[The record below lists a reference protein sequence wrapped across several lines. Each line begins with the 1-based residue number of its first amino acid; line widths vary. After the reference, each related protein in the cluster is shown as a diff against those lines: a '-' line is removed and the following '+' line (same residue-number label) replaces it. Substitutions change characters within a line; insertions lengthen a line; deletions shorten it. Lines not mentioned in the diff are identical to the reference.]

1 MAKAKV
7 NAYEVVT
14 AQIVE
19 AIEAGAL
26 TFSMPWHRQGGA
38 SGLPFNAATGS
49 TYKGINILR
58 LWVGE
63 SAQGF
68 STNAWASYKQWQAK
82 GCQVRKGEKGTPIV
96 FFKPLEVSREK
107 DGETIKNTIP
117 LIRLSTVFNADQVD
131 GYVAPS
137 TIEMP
142 DDKTA
147 SLVAVDAFVSS
158 TGADV
163 RHGGGAAYYRPSS
176 DHIQMPPRELFTG
189 TNTSSATEA
198 YYSTLLHELTHWTG
212 ARHRLDRLEFKNSF
226 GSEGYAFE
234 ELVAE
239 LGAAFLCQSLGVTA
253 TPREDHAA
261 YIQSWLKVLK
271 SDSRAVFRA
280 AALAQ
285 KAADY
290 LHGLQ
295 DSKAINEAA

>member
-1 MAKAKV
+1 MTKP
-7 NAYEVVT
+7 NAYEVIT

-26 TFSMPWHRQGGA
+26 TFTMPWNSKGRA
-38 SGLPFNAATGS
+38 SGLPFNASTGNA
-49 TYKGINILR
+49 YNGINILR

-63 SAQGF
+63 SANGF

-96 FFKPLEVSREK
+96 FFKPLEIERKGADGGPEK
-107 DGETIKNTIP
+107 ATIP
-117 LIRLSTVFNADQVD
+117 LIRLSTVFNADQVE
-131 GYVAPS
+131 GYASPAALD
-137 TIEMP
+137 TEE
-142 DDKTA
+142 DKTA
-147 SLVAVDAFVSS
+147 RLRAADLFVGNA
-158 TGADV
+158 GADI
-163 RHGGGAAYYRPSS
+163 RHGGDAAFYRPSA
-176 DHIQMPPRELFTG
+176 DYIQMPNRSQFIG
-189 TNTSSATEA
+189 TDTSTATEA

-212 ARHRLDRLEFKNSF
+212 NKRRLDRLEFKNSF

-239 LGAAFLCQSLGVTA
+239 LGAAFLCQSLGVTV
-253 TPREDHAA
+253 TPRQDHAA

-271 SDSRAVFRA
+271 NDSRAIFKA
-280 AALAQ
+280 AAQAQ

-295 DSKAINEAA
+295 AAKATQKAA

>member
-1 MAKAKV
+1 MTKP
-7 NAYEVVT
+7 NAYEVIT

-26 TFSMPWHRQGGA
+26 TFAMPWNSKGRA
-38 SGLPFNAATGS
+38 SGLPFNASTGNA
-49 TYKGINILR
+49 YNGINILR

-63 SAQGF
+63 SANGF

-96 FFKPLEVSREK
+96 FFKPLEIERKGADGDPEK
-107 DGETIKNTIP
+107 ATIP
-117 LIRLSTVFNADQVD
+117 LIRLSTVFNADQVE
-131 GYVAPS
+131 GYASPAAS
-137 TIEMP
+137 ETEE
-142 DDKTA
+142 DKTA
-147 SLVAVDAFVSS
+147 RLKAADLFVGNA
-158 TGADV
+158 GADI
-163 RHGGGAAYYRPSS
+163 RHGGDAAFYRPSA
-176 DHIQMPPRELFTG
+176 DYIQMPNRSQFVG
-189 TNTSSATEA
+189 TDTSTATES

-212 ARHRLDRLEFKNSF
+212 NKRRLDRLEFKNSF

-239 LGAAFLCQSLGVTA
+239 LGAAFLCQSLGVTV
-253 TPREDHAA
+253 TPRQDHAA

-271 SDSRAVFRA
+271 NDSRAIFKA
-280 AALAQ
+280 AAQAQ

-295 DSKAINEAA
+295 ATKATEKAA

>member
-1 MAKAKV
+1 MSKP
-7 NAYEVVT
+7 NAYEVIT

-26 TFSMPWHRQGGA
+26 TFTMPWNNKGRA
-38 SGLPFNAATGS
+38 SGLPFNASTGNA
-49 TYKGINILR
+49 YNGINILR

-63 SAQGF
+63 SANGF

-96 FFKPLEVSREK
+96 FFKPLEIERKGADGDPEK
-107 DGETIKNTIP
+107 ATIP
-117 LIRLSTVFNADQVD
+117 LIRLSTVFNADQVE
-131 GYVAPS
+131 GYASPAALD
-137 TIEMP
+137 TEE
-142 DDKTA
+142 DKTA
-147 SLVAVDAFVSS
+147 RLRAADLFVGNA
-158 TGADV
+158 GADI
-163 RHGGGAAYYRPSS
+163 RHGGDAAFYRPSA
-176 DHIQMPPRELFTG
+176 DYIQMPNRSQFVG
-189 TNTSSATEA
+189 TDTSTATES

-212 ARHRLDRLEFKNSF
+212 NKRRLDRLEFKNSF

-239 LGAAFLCQSLGVTA
+239 LGAAFLCQSLGVTV
-253 TPREDHAA
+253 TPRQDHAA

-271 SDSRAVFRA
+271 NDSRAIFKA
-280 AALAQ
+280 AAQAQ

-295 DSKAINEAA
+295 AIKSTEKAA